1 VKYFGAAAPYHVGM
15 SMNRRRLRRLERQL
29 EDLLSDYD
37 DPLERNVVVAMFLGD
52 LLSQG
57 LVEEAEA
64 LKRPWEQ
71 LH

>member
-1 VKYFGAAAPYHVGM
+1 
-15 SMNRRRLRRLERQL
+15 MNRRRLRRLERQL